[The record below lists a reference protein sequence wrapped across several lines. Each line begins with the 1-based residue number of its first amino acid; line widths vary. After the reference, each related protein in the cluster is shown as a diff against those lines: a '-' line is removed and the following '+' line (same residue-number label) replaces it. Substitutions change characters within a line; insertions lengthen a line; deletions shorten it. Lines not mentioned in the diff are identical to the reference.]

1 MPSGTRRAR
10 ARSFVSMRRSLVTC
24 VVLVLASACGS
35 GGSAPVL
42 PTGVPGVSL
51 TGVPSTSASPVPD
64 LDPHGGL
71 SSDPGVLAID
81 LAITRRRLLR
91 AIDSWAPSGLP
102 STPPPQDVQLLTLHE
117 QRIYGLLADSP
128 ALASA
133 TLADLTGTL
142 AREARTNVAAGA
154 AIRSTVTPTKSGPS
168 FLTGPPDPA
177 ADLRAAYDEAEAR
190 FGVAW
195 QVLAA
200 VNFVETRFGRVRSAS
215 YASARG
221 PMQFISSTWKA
232 YGLGG
237 NVHDPHDAIL
247 GAANYLAAS
256 GAPTYYRAALSHYN
270 PSKPYVK
277 AVWLYAREM
286 MRDPR
291 EFLMYYCWQVFVI
304 TTKGD
309 LQLTGPGAQ
318 PTP

>member
-1 MPSGTRRAR
+1 
-10 ARSFVSMRRSLVTC
+10 VTA
-24 VVLVLASACGS
+24 VLAAGCGS
-35 GGSAPVL
+35 GSAPVL
-42 PTGVPGVSL
+42 PTSVPGVSL
-51 TGVPSTSASPVPD
+51 SAAPSVSVPPVPN

-71 SSDPGVLAID
+71 SRDPAVLAVD
-81 LAITRRRLLR
+81 LAVTRHRLLK
-91 AIDSWAPSGLP
+91 AIAAWAPGGLP
-102 STPPPQDVQLLTLHE
+102 STPPPDDVQLLALHA

-128 ALASA
+128 DLASA
-133 TLADLTGTL
+133 TLANLTGSL
-142 AREARTNVAAGA
+142 AREARANVGAGA
-154 AIRSTVTPTKSGPS
+154 AIRSTITPTKSGPA
-168 FLTGPPDPA
+168 FDTGPPDAA

-221 PMQFISSTWKA
+221 PMQFIRSTWKA

-237 NVHDPHDAIL
+237 DVHDPHDAIL

-256 GAPTYYRAALSHYN
+256 GAPGNYKAALGHYN

-291 EFLMYYCWQVFVI
+291 EFLIYYAWQVFVV

-309 LQLTGPGAQ
+309 VQLTGPGAQ
-318 PTP
+318 SP

>member
-10 ARSFVSMRRSLVTC
+10 ARSLVSMRRSLVTC
-24 VVLVLASACGS
+24 VIVVLVTACGS
-35 GGSAPVL
+35 GASAPVL
-42 PTGVPGVSL
+42 PTDVAGVSL
-51 TGVPSTSASPVPD
+51 TGVPSASASPVPD
-64 LDPHGGL
+64 LDPDGGL
-71 SSDPGVLAID
+71 SGDPGVLAID
-81 LAITRRRLLR
+81 LAITRHRLLR
-91 AIDSWAPSGLP
+91 AIDAWAPSGLP

-128 ALASA
+128 ALASE
-133 TLADLTGTL
+133 TLADLTGSL

-177 ADLRAAYDEAEAR
+177 AELRAAYDEAEAR

-237 NVHDPHDAIL
+237 N
-247 GAANYLAAS
+247 YLAAS

-291 EFLMYYCWQVFVI
+291 EFLVYYCWQVFVI

-309 LQLTGPGAQ
+309 LQLTGPGAE
-318 PTP
+318 PAP